1 MSKWLKIAIVLL
13 AGFFCG
19 TVLGA
24 PSPWDAWR
32 SGYTSCEQG
41 EQQYERGNYTAAL
54 SLFEKARKSYQ
65 SVRASR
71 PD

>member
-1 MSKWLKIAIVLL
+1 MRNFLKIAIVLL
-13 AGFFCG
+13 LGVFSG

-41 EQQYERGNYTAAL
+41 EQQYERGN
-54 SLFEKARKSYQ
+54 
-65 SVRASR
+65 
-71 PD
+71 